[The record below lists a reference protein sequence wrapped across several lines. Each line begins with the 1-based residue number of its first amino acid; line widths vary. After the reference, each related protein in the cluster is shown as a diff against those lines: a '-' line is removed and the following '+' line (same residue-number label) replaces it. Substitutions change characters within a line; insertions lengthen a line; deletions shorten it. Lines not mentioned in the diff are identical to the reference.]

1 MRMSP
6 VRLFRR
12 GPAGRRWPRDPAPTD
27 VAAGGTPD
35 GAAAPAGSATPSTPQ
50 TDPGKTAGLQVD
62 TSAPEPGQDG
72 DRHTTASPR
81 TIRPCV
87 PGGAA
92 GAEYALPVPAG

>member
-1 MRMSP
+1 MRMPP

-27 VAAGGTPD
+27 FAAGVTPG
-35 GAAAPAGSATPSTPQ
+35 GAATPAGSAAPATTETNPGEPARPQ
-50 TDPGKTAGLQVD
+50 VE

-72 DRHTTASPR
+72 DRQTTAGPR

-87 PGGAA
+87 PGGA
-92 GAEYALPVPAG
+92 EYALPVPAG